1 MKIFFVTSYHDGV
14 TKSLQFIEIVLFLSN
29 HIALTVFEIVM
40 LTIILKEHN
49 FTMILVANTSY
60 NSTQLTMLKVIL
72 SMCIPKV
79 LLSVFM
85 QENMHN
91 QSKTKI
97 KLYILAG
104 QF

>member
-1 MKIFFVTSYHDGV
+1 
-14 TKSLQFIEIVLFLSN
+14 
-29 HIALTVFEIVM
+29 
-40 LTIILKEHN
+40 
-49 FTMILVANTSY
+49 MILVANTSY

-104 QF
+104 QFWKK